1 MFCPPEFIVVI
12 FLRSFLDLLKIELL
26 APCQLI
32 RSRIEENYS
41 VALDLRLEVVGF
53 RQGMVEVVDTVVDEL
68 RMGVKRPIFFFFLLV
83 FYLFIQRRF
92 DSTYRLACQN
102 GDVVVAHVISRRAEL
117 YSLIVV
123 DVFVLGIA
131 AEKNNHRG

>member
-1 MFCPPEFIVVI
+1 M
-12 FLRSFLDLLKIELL
+12 SFRE
-26 APCQLI
+26 
-32 RSRIEENYS
+32 S
-41 VALDLRLEVVGF
+41 V
-53 RQGMVEVVDTVVDEL
+53 VEVIDTVVDEL
-68 RMGVKRPIFFFFLLV
+68 RMGVKRPIFVLEKLV

-131 AEKNNHRG
+131 AEKNNHLHLFDLLADKRGQLLQILSFARR